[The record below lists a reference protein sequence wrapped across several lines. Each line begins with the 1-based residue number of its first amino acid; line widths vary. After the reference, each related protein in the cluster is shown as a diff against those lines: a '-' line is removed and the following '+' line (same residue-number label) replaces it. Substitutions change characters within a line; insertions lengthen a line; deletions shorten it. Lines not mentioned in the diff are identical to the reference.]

1 MSNKIDFVEVV
12 KKSFGALPLQSI
24 AIDPHLRHI
33 QSEGG
38 AVDLE
43 ICQMDKF
50 EKIVL
55 STINI
60 YQKSIVEASVIAWPD
75 AKHHLPVL
83 WCNLTLVSPLMNF
96 IIFDFVPML
105 DPVSW
110 PDYAETCIDG
120 NRELKIKALELLG
133 DTVIDNNVMLR
144 SKTMYALSPYSLIA
158 NIKETGLS
166 HVPEITKA
174 YINAYLKLWEKA
186 RSIEKSNEF
195 EPYTKKRAATRT
207 LMKNNDPGYPK
218 MINAF
223 GEEVTRKVF
232 DAIF

>member
-12 KKSFGALPLQSI
+12 KKSFGAVPLRSI
-24 AIDPHLRHI
+24 AIDPQLRHI
-33 QSEGG
+33 QSESG

-43 ICQMDKF
+43 IYQMDKF

-55 STINI
+55 STIKI
-60 YQKSIVEASVIAWPD
+60 YQKSIVEASAIAWPD

-83 WCNLTLVSPLMNF
+83 WCNLTIVSPLMNF
-96 IIFDFVPML
+96 IIFDFIPML

-110 PDYAETCIDG
+110 PGYAESCLDV
-120 NRELKIKALELLG
+120 NRELKTNALERLG

-166 HVPEITKA
+166 HVPDITNA

-195 EPYTKKRAATRT
+195 ESYTKKRAATRT

-218 MINAF
+218 MVGAF
-223 GEEVTRKVF
+223 GEEMTHKVF
-232 DAIF
+232 EAIF